1 MLNVPRL
8 KALAKDQGIKLG
20 YLCDLVNE
28 DPTYFNKV
36 AAGRRTISS
45 ERLDIIAKALHTTI
59 EYITGESDDP
69 EPQNLVRYYDKVPV
83 LSEVA
88 GGIPIRAMD
97 IFDPQDPDSWEEVEK
112 NAKRGGEYFGLKIHG
127 NSMYPRI
134 MDGDIVIV
142 RKQETVDDGQVAIV
156 TVNGEN
162 GTCKKIKFRPDGVM
176 LISTNPEVE
185 PLFFT
190 HKEVLDLPVRII
202 GRVVKVHGDI

>member
-8 KALAKDQGIKLG
+8 KALAKDKGIKLG
-20 YLCDLVNE
+20 YLCELVNE

-88 GGIPIRAMD
+88 GGIPIQAMD

-162 GTCKKIKFRPDGVM
+162 GTCKKIKYRPDGVM

-190 HKEVLDLPVRII
+190 HKQVLDLPVRII

>member
-1 MLNVPRL
+1 MFYDGFLRMCNERGTTPTAVI
-8 KALAKDQGIKLG
+8 KALSLSTGSIGAWKQGRTPTTNTLKKLAD
-20 YLCDLVNE
+20 YFRVEVDDFFAARENE
-28 DPTYFNKV
+28 V
-36 AAGRRTISS
+36 I
-45 ERLDIIAKALHTTI
+45 
-59 EYITGESDDP
+59 
-69 EPQNLVRYYDKVPV
+69 YDKVPV

-88 GGIPIRAMD
+88 GGIPIQAMD

-142 RKQETVDDGQVAIV
+142 RKQETVDDGQTAIV

-162 GTCKKIKFRPDGVM
+162 GTCKKVKYRPDGVM

-190 HKEVLDLPVRII
+190 HKEVRDLPVRII

>member
-1 MLNVPRL
+1 MLILSRV
-8 KALAKDQGIKLG
+8 KELAKQQHISISGINAEYGEEPG
-20 YLCDLVNE
+20 YL
-28 DPTYFNKV
+28 NKV

-69 EPQNLVRYYDKVPV
+69 EPKNPVRYYDKVPV

-88 GGIPIRAMD
+88 GGIPIQAMD
-97 IFDPQDPDSWEEVEK
+97 IFDPQDPDSWEEIEK

-142 RKQETVDDGQVAIV
+142 RKQETVDDGQTAIV

-162 GTCKKIKFRPDGVM
+162 GTCKKIKYRPDGVM

-190 HKEVLDLPVRII
+190 HKEVRDLPVRII